1 MRQARESTPGAA
13 ASMAAT
19 GAAARAALLGTVSL
33 ATALLAV
40 ALPSPVVA
48 APATPEAKALFQNA
62 KTDAAAR
69 YKAARARCDP
79 MAGNPKDV
87 CIAEAKAARV
97 RAEADATAQYRN
109 TLRAYTKARIDI
121 ANADFALD
129 RARCGALA
137 GNEHDVCVERARASR
152 TAALA
157 DAKADKKVIE
167 ARSDAREDK
176 RIAEYK
182 VAAEKCDALAGTAKD
197 QCVAAAKSQFGD

>member
-1 MRQARESTPGAA
+1 MRPVRKAAEAAGPFGRTLRVALGAVLLLCVTAA
-13 ASMAAT
+13 AA
-19 GAAARAALLGTVSL
+19 
-33 ATALLAV
+33 
-40 ALPSPVVA
+40 
-48 APATPEAKALFQNA
+48 ATPEAKALFENA
-62 KTDAAAR
+62 RAAAAADYR
-69 YKAARARCDP
+69 AARERCNSL
-79 MAGNPKDV
+79 AGNPKDV
-87 CIAEAKAARV
+87 CIAEAKATRV

-129 RARCGALA
+129 RTRCGALA
-137 GNEHDVCVERARASR
+137 GNERDVCVERAKASR

-197 QCVAAAKSQFGD
+197 QCVAATKSQFGY